1 MTYEILLSD
10 EYGYFDRGVAH
21 LDDGQ
26 DIPLKVWIQQATY
39 GSDGVLIDD
48 ILHFES
54 GRFPLRWLI
63 EEDSL
68 FFYGVDADTPE
79 AVFHNKSSRP
89 LRLGRHG
96 TLAPGESKRVA
107 LFTQTITDEEGDKQ

>member
-1 MTYEILLSD
+1 MTYEIWLSD
-10 EYGYFDRGVAH
+10 EYGFFDRGLAH

-26 DIPLKVWIQQATY
+26 DVALKAWIYQATY

-48 ILHFES
+48 VQHFDC

-63 EEDSL
+63 EEDGLFLYSL
-68 FFYGVDADTPE
+68 DKDTPE
-79 AVFHNKSSRP
+79 TIFHNESTKT

-96 TLAPGESKRVA
+96 SLAPGESKYLI
-107 LFTQTITDEEGDKQ
+107 LFTPAVDGE

>member
-1 MTYEILLSD
+1 MTYEIWLSN

-48 ILHFES
+48 VQHFKS

-63 EEDSL
+63 EKDGL
-68 FFYGVDADTPE
+68 FFYSVDMDTPE
-79 AVFHNKSSRP
+79 VVFHNESEKP
-89 LRLGRHG
+89 LRMGRHG
-96 TLAPGESKRVA
+96 TLAPGESKRVV
-107 LFTQTITDEEGDKQ
+107 LFTSVAVDGDGNE